1 MTEKHV
7 IVNKL
12 FQRKIVLLQ
21 YGAVGSDLGSNM
33 KVRESDAGLYVAID
47 RASGG
52 YPYSTH
58 ITYAHDFKTPEK
70 ALEYSRH
77 CPGFLVREV
86 LVTYEHVV
94 TT

>member
-1 MTEKHV
+1 MSDKYIT
-7 IVNKL
+7 IGKL

-21 YGAVGSDLGSNM
+21 YGPAGSDIGSSM
-33 KVRESDAGLYVAID
+33 KVHESDAGLYVAID

-52 YPYSTH
+52 YPYSTD
-58 ITYAHDFKTPEK
+58 ITTAYDFKTPEK

-77 CPGFLVREV
+77 FPGFLVREV